1 MAMRRDIGF
10 GLKVGGVLAATLFG
24 FAPIQSIRAQPAKAG
39 GASGEIQEIT
49 VTAPEIV
56 RKPVATGRGPLVEV
70 VSISRGVNYA
80 DLDLT
85 TASGQSTLKSR
96 IHSTAVAAC
105 KQLDDETRGRVYPP
119 TGATGCERDAA
130 ADALKVAD
138 RVIAAANAR

>member
-1 MAMRRDIGF
+1 MRRHASF
-10 GLKVGGVLAATLFG
+10 TFKVGGMIVTGLLSVVPF
-24 FAPIQSIRAQPAKAG
+24 QSAWAQPAG
-39 GASGEIQEIT
+39 GANGEVQEIT

-56 RKPVATGRGPLVEV
+56 RRPVATGRGPLVEV

-85 TASGQSTLKSR
+85 SAAGQSTLKSR

-119 TGATGCERDAA
+119 KGATGCERDAS